1 MLLLKPMRFKFK
13 AIKQSGEAYEGTR
26 EAPDKFAL
34 YQELKNENETVVYA
48 ELVSEK
54 KTFRAIVKFLSSIGT
69 VSAQD
74 KISFARNLGAMI
86 QAGLS
91 LPRALFVLERQTKNR
106 GFKKIIAGVAGEIK
120 KGKALAESLKNY
132 PKVFSPLFVA
142 MVKAG
147 EEGGTLASSLKMI
160 SVQMN
165 QMSVLKKRVRGAM
178 IYPSI
183 LIVLMLAI
191 VIMMLIF
198 VIPSL
203 TATFKE
209 LNVALPLSTQ
219 VIIAVSD
226 FFSAHTTLFFIGL
239 VLFLAGGVLA
249 FRSKKGRKIF
259 DTAVLH
265 IPLIGRLV
273 KETNS
278 ARTAR
283 TLSSLLTSGVSAA
296 LAFDITAEV
305 VQNHHYQKV
314 LKMAGES
321 IQKGNPLY
329 QIFSDAEKFYPAFL
343 AEMVGIGEETGKLAE
358 MLMEV
363 AGFYEEEVER
373 QTKDMSTVIEPFLMI
388 VVGLA
393 VGFFAVSMISP
404 IYSLSSAI

>member
-1 MLLLKPMRFKFK
+1 MRFKFK
-13 AIKQSGEAYEGTR
+13 AIKQSGEAYEGAR

-34 YQELKNENETVVYA
+34 YQELKNENETVIYA

-54 KTFRAIVKFLSSIGT
+54 SFSGLWKKFSAVLNKIGS
-69 VSAQD
+69 VSMQD

-106 GFKKIIAGVAGEIK
+106 QFKKIIGGVAGEIK
-120 KGKALAESLKNY
+120 KGTALAEALKNY

-147 EEGGTLASSLKMI
+147 EEGGTLANSLKLVSI
-160 SVQMN
+160 QTN
-165 QMSVLKKRVRGAM
+165 QMYVLKKRVRGAM
-178 IYPSI
+178 IYPAI
-183 LIVLMLAI
+183 LIILMLVIA
-191 VIMMLIF
+191 IMMLIF

-203 TATFKE
+203 TATFKD
-209 LNVALPLSTQ
+209 LNVPLPLSTK

-226 FFSAHTTLFFIGL
+226 FFSAHTTLFFVGL
-239 VLFLAGGVLA
+239 GLFLVGGLAA

-259 DTAVLH
+259 DTAALH

-305 VQNHHYQKV
+305 VQNHHYQIV
-314 LKMAGES
+314 LKAAGAS

-329 QIFSDAEKFYPAFL
+329 QIFADAEKLYPPFL

-404 IYSLSSAI
+404 IYSLSNAI

>member
-1 MLLLKPMRFKFK
+1 MLFKFK
-13 AIKQSGEAYEGTR
+13 AIKQSGETYEGQR
-26 EAPDKFAL
+26 EAPDKFSL
-34 YQELKNENETVVYA
+34 FQELKNENETVIYA
-48 ELVSEK
+48 EPALERKSF
-54 KTFRAIVKFLSSIGT
+54 KTLIKFLSSIGT
-69 VSAQD
+69 VSTQD

-86 QAGLS
+86 EAGLS

-106 GFKKIIAGVAGEIK
+106 GFKKIIVGVAGEIK
-120 KGKALAESLKNY
+120 KGTALAETLKKY

-147 EEGGTLASSLKMI
+147 EEGGTLASSLKLV

-165 QMSVLKKRVRGAM
+165 QMYVLKKRVRGAM
-178 IYPSI
+178 IYPAI
-183 LIVLMLAI
+183 LVILML
-191 VIMMLIF
+191 VITILMLIF

-203 TATFKE
+203 TATFKD
-209 LNVALPLSTQ
+209 LNVDLPLSTQ
-219 VIIAVSD
+219 VIISVSD
-226 FFSAHTTLFFIGL
+226 LFSTHTTLFFAGL
-239 VLFLAGGVLA
+239 ILLLAGGWIA

-259 DTAVLH
+259 ETFILR
-265 IPLIGRLV
+265 IPLIGHLV

-283 TLSSLLTSGVSAA
+283 TLSSLLTSGVSASV
-296 LAFDITAEV
+296 AFDITAEV

-314 LKMAGES
+314 LRTAGES

-329 QIFSDAEKFYPAFL
+329 QIFADAENLYPAFL
-343 AEMVGIGEETGKLAE
+343 SEMVGIGEETGKLAE

-363 AGFYEEEVER
+363 AGFYEEEVDR

-388 VVGLA
+388 LVGAA

-404 IYSLSSAI
+404 IYSLSNAI

>member
-1 MLLLKPMRFKFK
+1 MRFKFK
-13 AIKQSGEAYEGTR
+13 AIKQSGETYEGTR
-26 EAPDKFAL
+26 EASDKFSL

-48 ELVSEK
+48 EPASEK
-54 KTFRAIVKFLSSIGT
+54 KTFKTIVKFFSSIGT

-74 KISFARNLGAMI
+74 KISFSRNLGAMI

-106 GFKKIIAGVAGEIK
+106 QFKKIINGVSEEIK
-120 KGKALAESLKNY
+120 KGTALAEALKNY

-147 EEGGTLASSLKMI
+147 EEGGTLASSLKLVSI
-160 SVQMN
+160 QMN
-165 QMSVLKKRVRGAM
+165 QTYILRKRVRGAM
-178 IYPSI
+178 IYPAI
-183 LIVLMLAI
+183 LVTLMITIAVL
-191 VIMMLIF
+191 MLIF

-203 TATFKE
+203 TATFKD
-209 LNVALPLSTQ
+209 LNVPLPLSTK
-219 VIIAVSD
+219 VIITVSD
-226 FFSAHTTLFFIGL
+226 FFSAHTTLFFTGL
-239 VLFLAGGVLA
+239 ILFLVGGWAA
-249 FRSKKGRKIF
+249 FRSQKGRQIF
-259 DTAVLH
+259 DTTSLH

-283 TLSSLLTSGVSAA
+283 TLSSLLTSGVSAI
-296 LAFDITAEV
+296 LAFEITGEV

-329 QIFSDAEKFYPAFL
+329 QIFADAEKLYPAFL

-388 VVGLA
+388 LVGLA

-404 IYSLSSAI
+404 IYSLSNAI

>member
-1 MLLLKPMRFKFK
+1 MRFKFK
-13 AIKQSGEAYEGTR
+13 AIKQSGEAYEGAR

-34 YQELKNENETVVYA
+34 YQELKNENETVIYA

-54 KTFRAIVKFLSSIGT
+54 SFSGLWKKFSAVLNKIGS
-69 VSAQD
+69 VSMQD

-106 GFKKIIAGVAGEIK
+106 QFKKIIGGVAGEIK
-120 KGKALAESLKNY
+120 KGTALAEALKNY

-147 EEGGTLASSLKMI
+147 EEGGTLANSLKLVSI
-160 SVQMN
+160 QTN
-165 QMSVLKKRVRGAM
+165 QMYVLKKRVRGAM
-178 IYPSI
+178 IYPAI
-183 LIVLMLAI
+183 LIILMLVIA
-191 VIMMLIF
+191 IMMLIF

-203 TATFKE
+203 TATFKD
-209 LNVALPLSTQ
+209 LNVPLPLSTK

-226 FFSAHTTLFFIGL
+226 FFSAHTTLFFVGLGLFLVGGL
-239 VLFLAGGVLA
+239 VA

-259 DTAVLH
+259 STVALH

-305 VQNHHYQKV
+305 VQNHHYQIV
-314 LKMAGES
+314 LKAAGAS

-329 QIFSDAEKFYPAFL
+329 QIFSDAEKLYPPFL

-404 IYSLSSAI
+404 IYSLSNAI

>member
-1 MLLLKPMRFKFK
+1 
-13 AIKQSGEAYEGTR
+13 
-26 EAPDKFAL
+26 
-34 YQELKNENETVVYA
+34 
-48 ELVSEK
+48 
-54 KTFRAIVKFLSSIGT
+54 
-69 VSAQD
+69 
-74 KISFARNLGAMI
+74 MI

-106 GFKKIIAGVAGEIK
+106 QFKKIINGVSEEIK
-120 KGKALAESLKNY
+120 KGTALAEALKNY

-147 EEGGTLASSLKMI
+147 EEGGTLASSLKLVSI
-160 SVQMN
+160 QMN
-165 QMSVLKKRVRGAM
+165 QTYILRKRVRGAM
-178 IYPSI
+178 IYPAI
-183 LIVLMLAI
+183 LVTLMITIAVL
-191 VIMMLIF
+191 MLIF

-203 TATFKE
+203 TATFKD
-209 LNVALPLSTQ
+209 LNVPLPLSTK

-226 FFSAHTTLFFIGL
+226 FFSAHTTLFFTGL
-239 VLFLAGGVLA
+239 ILFLVSGWAA
-249 FRSKKGRKIF
+249 IRSQKGRQIF
-259 DTAVLH
+259 YTISLH

-283 TLSSLLTSGVSAA
+283 TLSSLLTSGVSAI
-296 LAFDITAEV
+296 LAFEITGEV

-329 QIFSDAEKFYPAFL
+329 QIFADAEKLYPAFL
-343 AEMVGIGEETGKLAE
+343 AEMVGIGEETGKIAE

-373 QTKDMSTVIEPFLMI
+373 QTKDMSTVIEPLLMI
-388 VVGLA
+388 LVGLA

-404 IYSLSSAI
+404 IYSLSNAI

>member
-1 MLLLKPMRFKFK
+1 VIFKFK

-26 EAPDKFAL
+26 EASDKFSL
-34 YQELKNENETVVYA
+34 FQELKNENETIIFA
-48 ELVSEK
+48 EPAQDK
-54 KTFRAIVKFLSSIGT
+54 KIYRTLLNFLSNISTIIGT

-74 KISFARNLGAMI
+74 RISFARNLGAMI

-106 GFKKIIAGVAGEIK
+106 QFKKIIMAVVEEIK
-120 KGKALAESLKNY
+120 KGTALAEALKNS

-147 EEGGTLASSLKMI
+147 EEGGTLASSLKLVSI
-160 SVQMN
+160 QMN
-165 QMSVLKKRVRGAM
+165 QMYVLRKRVRGAM
-178 IYPSI
+178 IYPAI
-183 LIVLMLAI
+183 IIVLMLTI
-191 VIMMLIF
+191 TILMLIF

-203 TATFKE
+203 TATFKD
-209 LNVALPLSTQ
+209 LNVSLPFSTK
-219 VIIAVSD
+219 VIITISD
-226 FFSAHTTLFFIGL
+226 LFSAHTALFFSSLGL
-239 VLFLAGGVLA
+239 LLIGGVTV

-259 DTAVLH
+259 DTLTLH

-314 LKMAGES
+314 LKAAGEN

-329 QIFSDAEKFYPAFL
+329 QIFSDAEKLYPAFL

-363 AGFYEEEVER
+363 GSFYEEEVER

-404 IYSLSSAI
+404 IYSLSNAI

>member
-1 MLLLKPMRFKFK
+1 MLFKFK
-13 AIKQSGEAYEGTR
+13 AIKQTGEAYEGTR
-26 EAPDKFAL
+26 EAVDKFAL
-34 YQELKNENETVVYA
+34 SQELKNENETAVYA
-48 ELVSEK
+48 EPVLEK

-106 GFKKIIAGVAGEIK
+106 GFKKIIAGVAEEIK
-120 KGKALAESLKNY
+120 KGMALAEALKNY
-132 PKVFSPLFVA
+132 PKVFPPLFVA

-147 EEGGTLASSLKMI
+147 EEGGTLANSLKLV
-160 SVQMN
+160 SLQMN

-178 IYPSI
+178 IYPVI
-183 LIVLMLAI
+183 LLILMVAI
-191 VIMMLIF
+191 AIMMLIF

-226 FFSAHTTLFFIGL
+226 FFSTHTLLFFTGL
-239 VLFLAGGVLA
+239 VLLLVGGVIV

-259 DTAVLH
+259 DTAVLY
-265 IPLIGRLV
+265 IPLVGHLV

-283 TLSSLLTSGVSAA
+283 TLSSLLTSGVSAGV
-296 LAFDITAEV
+296 AFDITAEV
-305 VQNHHYQKV
+305 LQNHHNQKI
-314 LKMAGES
+314 L
-321 IQKGNPLY
+321 
-329 QIFSDAEKFYPAFL
+329 
-343 AEMVGIGEETGKLAE
+343 
-358 MLMEV
+358 
-363 AGFYEEEVER
+363 
-373 QTKDMSTVIEPFLMI
+373 
-388 VVGLA
+388 
-393 VGFFAVSMISP
+393 
-404 IYSLSSAI
+404 

>member
-1 MLLLKPMRFKFK
+1 MRFKFK
-13 AIKQSGEAYEGTR
+13 AIKQSGEAYEGMR

-34 YQELKNENETVVYA
+34 SRELKNENETMVYA
-48 ELVSEK
+48 EPVSEK
-54 KTFRAIVKFLSSIGT
+54 KFFKALMEFLSSIGT

-106 GFKKIIAGVAGEIK
+106 WFKKIIGGVAEEIK
-120 KGKALAESLKNY
+120 KGTALAEALKNY
-132 PKVFSPLFVA
+132 PKVFPSLFVA

-147 EEGGTLASSLKMI
+147 EEGGTLANSLKMI
-160 SVQMN
+160 AVQMS
-165 QMSVLKKRVRGAM
+165 QMHLLQKRVRGAM
-178 IYPSI
+178 IYPAI

-191 VIMMLIF
+191 AIMMLIF

-203 TATFKE
+203 TTTFKD
-209 LNVALPLSTQ
+209 LNVPLPLSTK

-226 FFSAHTTLFFIGL
+226 FFSAHTSLFFVGIGL
-239 VLFLAGGVLA
+239 LLAGGLTI

-259 DTAVLH
+259 DTTMLH

-283 TLSSLLTSGVSAA
+283 TISSLLTSGVSAA
-296 LAFDITAEV
+296 VAFDITAEV

-314 LKMAGES
+314 LKTAGES

-329 QIFSDAEKFYPAFL
+329 QIFADADKLYPAFL

-363 AGFYEEEVER
+363 ACFYEEEVER

-388 VVGLA
+388 LVGLA

-404 IYSLSSAI
+404 IYSLSNAI

>member
-1 MLLLKPMRFKFK
+1 MRFKFK
-13 AIKQSGEAYEGTR
+13 AIKQSGESYEGTR
-26 EAPDKFAL
+26 EAPDKFTL
-34 YQELKNENETVVYA
+34 YKELKNKNETVVYA
-48 ELVSEK
+48 ELISEK
-54 KTFRAIVKFLSSIGT
+54 SFSGLWKKLSSVLTKIGS

-106 GFKKIIAGVAGEIK
+106 QFKKIINGVAEEIK
-120 KGKALAESLKNY
+120 KGTALAEALKNY
-132 PKVFSPLFVA
+132 PKVFSALFVA

-147 EEGGTLASSLKMI
+147 EEGGTLANSLKLVSI
-160 SVQMN
+160 QMN
-165 QMSVLKKRVRGAM
+165 QMYLLRKRVRGAM
-178 IYPSI
+178 IYPTI
-183 LIVLMLAI
+183 LIILMLAI
-191 VIMMLIF
+191 AVLMLVF

-203 TATFKE
+203 TATFKDF
-209 LNVALPLSTQ
+209 NVPLPLSTK

-239 VLFLAGGVLA
+239 GLLLVGGWAA

-259 DTAVLH
+259 DTTALH

-296 LAFDITAEV
+296 LAFEITGEV

-314 LKMAGES
+314 LKAAGES

-329 QIFSDAEKFYPAFL
+329 QIFSDAEKLYPAFL

-404 IYSLSSAI
+404 IYSLSNAI